1 MIDFDQV
8 FLLINLSVLPAWLLM
23 VILPNSSITKTVVHS
38 YLYPVL
44 LGGSYLFMLIYS
56 WGGDG
61 GMDTLQN
68 LKISFGR
75 DEILI
80 LGWLHYLVFDLF
92 NGAWIAR
99 DSKAHS
105 IHHLAVIPS
114 LILTLFAGPVG
125 LLSYLGIRWI
135 KIRKSLF

>member
-1 MIDFDQV
+1 
-8 FLLINLSVLPAWLLM
+8 M

-92 NGAWIAR
+92 IGAWIAR